1 VLPSLVIM
9 LTYGP
14 RPISRAALRNYAKS
28 LPGVPLEQIAI
39 FSDEDA
45 TAQLERLLR
54 AAQNQPVLLVHDDVV
69 IRRRSIERLT
79 EVAMRGTQ
87 IATPMT
93 NDNECSH
100 SLGPL
105 PEARLAKAALTSA
118 EDSLPAGIRSADR
131 IRPGCLVGRASAL
144 YDLLTFRVHDPLTN
158 LTSTGDK
165 MVVVENAVA
174 AHDLA
179 CVVRIRSVQPARDET
194 LLVAS
199 MIVKDESSMLADC
212 LESLQGIVDRV
223 QICDTGSQDDTI
235 AIAVANG
242 ASVIE
247 RPWQDDFA
255 WARNECLEE
264 CRDARWILWIDA
276 DERLIVPDIAF
287 LRSYLTAFGDDLEAI
302 TVEIANLSQQGTDKV
317 TSSFHTLRLFRA
329 DRSIFV
335 GALHEQ
341 VRHRTEQ
348 GRELKATSNSLLS
361 IDHLGYTQELVAN
374 RDKQSRNVDIS
385 RQHYASAPS
394 PKTAMDFARSLDMA
408 KQEPE
413 LVVQLLEESAAGT
426 PETDPQAKAYIL
438 GFLAR
443 ILLLEHEQPL
453 AAIDYATEALT
464 FVPSDDVALGV
475 LGQALTE
482 TGQHVDLIEFHEAHD
497 FAPSPRPVT
506 FVESARGRY
515 LRNLSLAYFQN
526 GDVESA
532 WKYLLAMAQ
541 LDVDLD
547 GEDIAVVVEISRQRG
562 LVQALVSIAPLL
574 DDSKTIDQIIHT
586 VAASTAPRSTS
597 EVCAALLEAGVRSP
611 AAVSTGLLAAVLQD
625 QLAVAAVIA
634 EYSELLEPDIVDRLA
649 SKLEQRGNTDLAEQL
664 QAARAVA

>member
-9 LTYGP
+9 FTYGP
-14 RPISRAALRNYAKS
+14 RPITRAALRGYART
-28 LPGVPLEQIAI
+28 LPGVPIEQISV
-39 FSDEDA
+39 FSGENVSV
-45 TAQLERLLR
+45 QLERLLR
-54 AAQNQPVLLVHDDVV
+54 AAQNQPVLLVHDDVM
-69 IRRRSIERLT
+69 IQRASIERLT
-79 EVAMRGTQ
+79 EVALRGTQ

-93 NDNECSH
+93 NDNDCSH
-100 SLGPL
+100 SFGPL
-105 PEARLAKAALTSA
+105 PEARLAKPALISA
-118 EDSLPAGIRSADR
+118 EKSLRGSVRSAER
-131 IRPGCLVGRASAL
+131 IRPGCLVGRASSL
-144 YDLLTFRVHDPLTN
+144 YELMKYRVHDPLTN
-158 LTSTGDK
+158 LTSSGDK

-174 AHDLA
+174 AHDLG
-179 CVVRIRSVQPARDET
+179 CVSRIRSMQPTSDET

-212 LESLQGIVDRV
+212 LETLQGVVDRV

-235 AIAVANG
+235 AIAEAHG

-247 RPWQDDFA
+247 RPWRDDFA

-276 DERLIVPDIAF
+276 DERLIVPDVAF
-287 LRSYLTAFGDDLEAI
+287 LRSYLAAFGDELEAI
-302 TVEIANLSQQGTDKV
+302 TVEIANLSQEGTDKV

-329 DRSIFV
+329 DRSMYV

-348 GRELKATSNSLLS
+348 GRELKASPNSLLK
-361 IDHLGYTQELVAN
+361 IDHLGYTQELVVD

-385 RQHYASAPS
+385 RQHYADTPS
-394 PKTAMDFARSLDMA
+394 PKTALDFARSLDMA
-408 KQEPE
+408 NQEPE

-426 PETDPQAKAYIL
+426 PDTDPQAKAYIL

-453 AAIDYATEALT
+453 ESIDYATEALT

-482 TGQHVDLIEFHEAHD
+482 TGQYIDLIEFHEAHD

-526 GDVESA
+526 GDLDRA
-532 WKYLLAMAQ
+532 WEHLIAMAQ
-541 LDVDLD
+541 LGIDLD
-547 GEDIAVVVEISRQRG
+547 AEDVAVIVEISRQRG

-574 DDSKTIDQIIHT
+574 GDSHTIDEIVHT
-586 VAASTAPRSTS
+586 VAASTALRSTS

-611 AAVSTGLLAAVLQD
+611 AAVSTGLLAAVIQD

-634 EYSELLEPDIVDRLA
+634 EYSELLEPEIADRLA
-649 SKLEQRGNTDLAEQL
+649 FKLEQRGNTELAEQL
-664 QAARAVA
+664 QAARAAA

>member
-1 VLPSLVIM
+1 MLPSLVIM

-14 RPISRAALRNYAKS
+14 RPISRAALRRYAKS

-39 FSDEDA
+39 FDGDA
-45 TAQLERLLR
+45 TVQLEQLLR
-54 AAQNQPVLLVHDDVV
+54 AAGSQPVLLVHDDVA

-79 EVAMRGTQ
+79 EVAMRGAQ

-100 SLGPL
+100 ALGPL
-105 PEARLAKAALTSA
+105 PEARLAKAALSSA
-118 EDSLPAGIRSADR
+118 EDSLQAGIRNAER

-144 YDLLTFRVHDPLTN
+144 YDLLKFRVHDPLTN
-158 LTSTGDK
+158 LTSSGDK

-179 CVVRIRSVQPARDET
+179 CVARIRSVHPARDET

-212 LESLQGIVDRV
+212 LETLQGIVDRV

-235 AIAVANG
+235 AIAEAHG

-247 RPWQDDFA
+247 RPWRDDFA

-264 CRDARWILWIDA
+264 CRDAQWILWIDA
-276 DERLIVPDIAF
+276 DERLIVPDVAF
-287 LRSYLTAFGDDLEAI
+287 LRSYLAAFGDDLEAI
-302 TVEIANLSQQGTDKV
+302 TVEIANLSQQGTEKV
-317 TSSFHTLRLFRA
+317 TSSFRTLRLFRA
-329 DRSIFV
+329 DRSMFV

-361 IDHLGYTQELVAN
+361 IDHLGYTQELVVD
-374 RDKQSRNVDIS
+374 RDKKSRNVDIS
-385 RQHYASAPS
+385 RQHYANEPS

-408 KQEPE
+408 KEQPE

-426 PETDPQAKAYIL
+426 PDSDPQAKAYIL

-453 AAIDYATEALT
+453 ESIDYAVDALT

-482 TGQHVDLIEFHEAHD
+482 TGQYVDLIEFHEAHN
-497 FAPSPRPVT
+497 FAPAPRPVT

-515 LRNLSLAYFQN
+515 LRNLALAYFQN
-526 GDVESA
+526 GDLDRA
-532 WKYLLAMAQ
+532 WEHLTAMAQ
-541 LDVDLD
+541 LSIDLD
-547 GEDIAVVVEISRQRG
+547 AEDVAVIVEISRQRG

-574 DDSKTIDQIIHT
+574 GDSRTIDEIIHT
-586 VAASTAPRSTS
+586 VAASTALRSTS

-634 EYSELLEPDIVDRLA
+634 EYSELLEPETADRLA
-649 SKLEQRGNTDLAEQL
+649 FKLEQRGNTELAKQL
-664 QAARAVA
+664 QAARAAA